1 MKLHL
6 AQLLFVVHTHLGLK
20 SQADSE
26 SPLKWTVIGFCLFL
40 KKILAIAQLIRVHIY
55 QFQPI
60 LISVR
65 FNALKLLARNLF
77 PGGKTT
83 QNRGFE
89 CVVHTHLGMQGIQ

>member
-1 MKLHL
+1 M
-6 AQLLFVVHTHLGLK
+6 
-20 SQADSE
+20 
-26 SPLKWTVIGFCLFL
+26 GFCSFL

-65 FNALKLLARNLF
+65 FNAFKLLAQNLF

-83 QNRGFE
+83 QNRRFE
-89 CVVHTHLGMQGIQ
+89 FVVHTHLGMQGVQ